1 MEHECEYVSS
11 RGILKSCNVRNTVF
25 ASSDTHLEV
34 EQFLSTK
41 NNDLVYVNNSA
52 LVGFFKDVF
61 PLIQSSFILVTGDSD
76 VTVCASDFEQ
86 YIDDPKLVHWHSQNL
101 IYSHSQNL
109 ITVHSKVSHLPI
121 GLDYHTNT
129 NEREMHPWGI
139 GSKPVVQE
147 SLLKSIIQKPLAERY
162 FGCYINFHFSEWG
175 INQRGDRQECL
186 SQVPKELCYFEPH
199 YIQRKATW
207 DSMSRFVF
215 VLCPHGGGL
224 DTHRLW
230 EALIL
235 GCIPIIKSSGLDPL
249 FEDLNVC
256 IVKSWSDVNVT
267 RLVEHIQTMKPT
279 NKKKLTL
286 NYWIDK
292 IRLSSI

>member
-1 MEHECEYVSS
+1 MEDECEYVSS
-11 RGILKSCNVRNTVF
+11 RGVLKSCNVRNIVF

-34 EQFLSTK
+34 GQFLSTK
-41 NNDLVYVNNSA
+41 KNDLVYVNNSA
-52 LVGFFKDVF
+52 LAGFFKDVF
-61 PLIQSSFILVTGDSD
+61 PLIQSRFILVTGDSD
-76 VTVCASDFEQ
+76 VSVSVRDFEQ
-86 YIDDPKLVHWHSQNL
+86 YIDDPKLIHWYSQNL
-101 IYSHSQNL
+101 IHSHP
-109 ITVHSKVSHLPI
+109 KVSHLPI

-139 GSKPVVQE
+139 GSKPVMQE
-147 SLLKSIIQKPLAERY
+147 RLLKSVIQKPLTERY
-162 FGCYINFHFSEWG
+162 FACYVNFHFSEWG

-186 SQVPKELCYFEPH
+186 SQVSKELCYFEPH

-207 DSMSRFVF
+207 DNMSRFVF

-256 IVKSWSDVNVT
+256 IVKSWSDVNIT
-267 RLVEHIQTMKPT
+267 RLVEHVQTMKPT

-286 NYWIDK
+286 NYWIEK

>member
-1 MEHECEYVSS
+1 M
-11 RGILKSCNVRNTVF
+11 
-25 ASSDTHLEV
+25 
-34 EQFLSTK
+34 
-41 NNDLVYVNNSA
+41 
-52 LVGFFKDVF
+52 
-61 PLIQSSFILVTGDSD
+61 
-76 VTVCASDFEQ
+76 FEK
-86 YIDDPKLVHWHSQNL
+86 YIDDPKLVHWHC
-101 IYSHSQNL
+101 QNL
-109 ITVHSKVSHLPI
+109 ITVHPKVSHLPI

-129 NEREMHPWGI
+129 NEREMHPWGL
-139 GSKPVVQE
+139 GSTPMVQE
-147 SLLKSIIQKPLAERY
+147 SLLKSVIQNPLEERH
-162 FGCYINFHFSEWG
+162 FGCYVNFHFSEWG

-186 SQVPKELCYFEPH
+186 SQIPKELCYFQPH

-256 IVKSWSDVNVT
+256 IVKSWSDVNIT

-279 NKKKLTL
+279 DKKKLTL
-286 NYWIDK
+286 NYWLDK